1 MAPSAAGLA
10 DPGGFRDSGARCQEM
25 ENMNEDLIV
34 QRRDGLIQAEVDGE
48 LVALHI
54 DKGTCYGFNVTATR
68 IWTLIESPRRVS
80 ELRDQLVDEYD
91 VDAETC
97 GLEVMAVLKDL
108 ERDGLVELQPA
119 PATN

>member
-1 MAPSAAGLA
+1 MELAAGLA
-10 DPGGFRDSGARCQEM
+10 DHLGIGDSEAHREEM
-25 ENMNEDLIV
+25 GNMNEDLIV
-34 QRRDGLIQAEVDGE
+34 RRRDGLIQAEVDGE

-80 ELRDQLVDEYD
+80 ELRDQLVGEYD

-97 GLEVMAVLKDL
+97 EREVMAVLKDL

-119 PATN
+119 PAQI